1 MKYFHPYEL
10 VDKITYEKLGYDSLS
25 LFKPDALQ
33 ALDDLREFFG
43 VPITVNTWWNGGSF
57 QWRGLRN
64 PHCPQYSPGS
74 QHSIGNGFDGDI
86 AGYTAEQARSRIIEN
101 KNHPLLS
108 KIMRLEG
115 GVNWVHIDLLHVANR
130 IYVFKA

>member
-10 VDKITYEKLGYDSLS
+10 VDKETYEKLGYDSLS
-25 LFKPDALQ
+25 LFKPFALQ

-43 VPITVNTWWNGGSF
+43 VPITVNNWWNGGSF

-64 PHCPQYSPGS
+64 SSCPQYSAGS
-74 QHSIGNGFDGDI
+74 QHSIGNAFDLDVQGF
-86 AGYTAEQARSRIIEN
+86 TAEQARSRIIEC
-101 KNHPLLS
+101 KDHLLLH

-115 GVNWVHIDLLHVANR
+115 GVNWVHFDLLHVVNR

>member
-10 VDKITYEKLGYDSLS
+10 VDKETYEKLGYDSLN
-25 LFKPDALQ
+25 LFKPDTLL

-43 VPITVNTWWNGGSF
+43 VPITVNNWWNGGPF

-64 PHCPQYSPGS
+64 PSCSQYSAGS
-74 QHSIGNGFDGDI
+74 QHSVGNAIDCDI
-86 AGYTAEQARSRIIEN
+86 HGYTAEEARAKIIEN
-101 KNHPLLS
+101 KNSPLLS

-115 GVNWVHIDLLHVANR
+115 GVNWVHFDLLHVANR